1 MLLADV
7 VQKPLQPLGNSSPT
21 RLPQCNNHHA
31 PVLRVNVWERVEKIS
46 ICGEDYRTR
55 LNRLL
60 CYDGIAGTK
69 QSDGAQIHSFMSFIR
84 EYGCHA
90 SGKILIEQKPHA
102 TAS

>member
-1 MLLADV
+1 
-7 VQKPLQPLGNSSPT
+7 
-21 RLPQCNNHHA
+21 
-31 PVLRVNVWERVEKIS
+31 VEKIS
-46 ICGEDYRTR
+46 IYGEDYRTR

-69 QSDGAQIHSFMSFIR
+69 QSDGAQIHSFRSFIR